1 MEPARRSPV
10 RFLPHALVATLA
22 VTVLPSFAISAIAPT
37 SDSLLLFLSVVAAM
51 LLSLVLA
58 FAGAAVWKRWPG
70 SADLVFGDLM
80 LWGWLRRARA
90 ERRLAEV
97 RALIGPDGAWNDVEL
112 GAEARSDLLERL
124 SALLEAR
131 DAYTHGHSR
140 RVTRHSE
147 RIAREMGLPP
157 NEVAKIRVAAAVH
170 DVGKVRTPRAVLTK
184 PGRLTEE
191 EFAVIKRHPVDGAD
205 MVNGIG
211 DPEITAM
218 VRHHH
223 ERLDGTGYPDGLASE
238 EIPLGARIISV
249 ADTFDAMTSN
259 RPYRGACKHKQA
271 LDVLA
276 REAGSQLDQSAV
288 AAFMRYYGG
297 NRSVA
302 WSAFLLAAPQRLAA
316 WLGSVFQGVGA
327 GVAPVVQ
334 GLAAVGAAGLA
345 GVTLAGAPA
354 DVSAHVESAD
364 GRAHESREIAN
375 RSAPLARARSSD
387 RGVHHGRPRS
397 EDRRARTERRA
408 SERRRALGKPG
419 VGPQRDDGRR
429 DGGSGGGSPGG
440 GRSEGGSPGE
450 PGGGG
455 DSGGGSGGG
464 GGSGEGTPLRGI
476 EVPDVEVPEV
486 DVPGVELPRVEVPG
500 VEVPGVEVPGVQLPG
515 VDVPGVQLPGVK
527 LPGVKAPGI

>member
-1 MEPARRSPV
+1 MEPARRSSV

-22 VTVLPSFAISAIAPT
+22 VTVLPSLAISAIGTT
-37 SDSLLLFLSVVAAM
+37 SDSLLLFLSVVGAM

-70 SADLVFGDLM
+70 STDLVFGDLM

-97 RALIGPDGAWNDVEL
+97 RALLGPDGARDDVEL
-112 GAEARSDLLERL
+112 GAEARSDLLEQV

-131 DAYTHGHSR
+131 DAYTHGHSK

-147 RIAREMGLPP
+147 RIAREMGLPA
-157 NEVAKIRVAAAVH
+157 EQVAKVRVAAAVH

-191 EFAVIKRHPVDGAD
+191 EFEVIKRHPVDGAD
-205 MVNGIG
+205 MVDGIG

-238 EIPLGARIISV
+238 QIPLGARIISV

-276 REAGSQLDQSAV
+276 REAGSQLDPSAV
-288 AAFMRYYGG
+288 AAFKRYYGG

-327 GVAPVVQ
+327 GIAPVVQ
-334 GLAAVGAAGLA
+334 GLAAVGAAGVVGA
-345 GVTLAGAPA
+345 ALAGAPA
-354 DVSAHVESAD
+354 DVSAHADPAD
-364 GRAHESREIAN
+364 GRAHESQQIADGHT
-375 RSAPLARARSSD
+375 PLARSRSRD
-387 RGVHHGRPRS
+387 RGV
-397 EDRRARTERRA
+397 DRGTARRGDKQARAERRA
-408 SERRRALGKPG
+408 SERRRAPGKPG
-419 VGPQRDDGRR
+419 AGPQGGDGRR
-429 DGGSGGGSPGG
+429 DGGSDDGSPGG
-440 GRSEGGSPGE
+440 GSGRDGSG
-450 PGGGG
+450 
-455 DSGGGSGGG
+455 GGGSGG
-464 GGSGEGTPLRGI
+464 STPPPVI
-476 EVPDVEVPEV
+476 EVPDVEVPYV
-486 DVPGVELPRVEVPG
+486 DVPGVELPRVEVPS
-500 VEVPGVEVPGVQLPG
+500 VEVPGVEVPGVQVPG
-515 VDVPGVQLPGVK
+515 VEVPGVQLPGVK